1 MAAPMLP
8 DFSDYLRSRCEFVD
22 ALLDRVIPRVEIRP
36 STLHQ
41 AMRHSIFA
49 GGKRLRP
56 VLCIAAAEACGG
68 SKESAGFNACAVEC
82 LHTYTLIHD
91 DLPCMDDDDLR
102 RGVPTCHKV
111 YGDGIAVLAGD
122 ALQALAFE
130 LITRTRAT
138 VRHTTG
144 DMVAELAKTSGS
156 LHLVGGQVADVEGEG
171 KQLPLE
177 DLRFVHESKTAA
189 LLTSSIKLGAM
200 TADADEEKM
209 AALQRFGMA
218 AGLAFQII
226 DDILDVTQTS
236 EKLGKSAGK
245 DLTSEKSTYP
255 SLIGL
260 EASREE
266 AHRLTTEALEALEC
280 FGSAGLRLRQL
291 ADHLLAR
298 EY

>member
-1 MAAPMLP
+1 MSH
-8 DFSDYLRSRCEFVD
+8 DFSAYLTDRRQFVD
-22 ALLDRVIPRVEIRP
+22 ALLDRVIPTADTRP
-36 STLHQ
+36 STLHR

-68 SKESAGFNACAVEC
+68 SKEAAGFNACAVEC

-111 YGDGIAVLAGD
+111 FGDGVAVLAGD

-130 LITRTRAT
+130 LVTRTRPAA
-138 VRHTTG
+138 RHSTG
-144 DMVAELAKTSGS
+144 DMVAILARASGS
-156 LHLVGGQVADVEGEG
+156 LHLVGGQVADLEGEG
-171 KQLPLE
+171 QNLPLE
-177 DLRFVHESKTAA
+177 DLRFIHESKTAA
-189 LLTSSIKLGAM
+189 LLTCSIELGAM
-200 TADADEEKM
+200 AADATAEQLD
-209 AALQRFGMA
+209 ALHRFGMA

-245 DLTSEKSTYP
+245 DEAVAKSTYP

-260 EASREE
+260 EAARDE
-266 AHRLTTEALEALEC
+266 AHRLTDEARAALGH
-280 FGSAGLRLRQL
+280 FGRQGERLHQL

-298 EY
+298 DF

>member
-1 MAAPMLP
+1 MPP
-8 DFSDYLRSRCEFVD
+8 DFTDYLRSRCEFVD
-22 ALLDRVIPRVEIRP
+22 ALLDRVIPTAETRP
-36 STLHQ
+36 ETLHR

-111 YGDGIAVLAGD
+111 FGEGIAVLAGD

-138 VRHTTG
+138 VRHSVG
-144 DMVAELAKTSGS
+144 DMVAELARTSGS

-171 KQLPLE
+171 KRLPLE

-200 TADADEEKM
+200 TADSGEEKM
-209 AALQRFGMA
+209 AALERFGMA
-218 AGLAFQII
+218 AGLAFQVI

-245 DLTSEKSTYP
+245 DQASEKSTYP

-260 EASREE
+260 EASRDE
-266 AHRLTTEALEALEC
+266 AHRLTAVAHESLEC
-280 FGSAGLRLRQL
+280 FGPAGLRLRQL
-291 ADHLLAR
+291 ADYLLAR

>member
-266 AHRLTTEALEALEC
+266 AHRLTTEAHEALEC